1 MKISDNH
8 ITELYRFT
16 REHFVEHY
24 DVQTELVDHLANDI
38 EQIWQAQP
46 DLSFQEAK
54 TISFK
59 KFGVFG
65 FMDVVGSR
73 QKTLEKRYWK
83 TILRFVKDW
92 FQFPKIIIT
101 LIMYSSL
108 FLLFTSSV
116 SEFVFVGIIV
126 CYFFFGIVKIIQLK
140 SIFNK
145 RKKRLGKT
153 WMLED
158 LIFKQGVG
166 NAAVLPLYTFQIF
179 IHTGD
184 STSVS
189 LIWGALLALFYTA
202 IFIIGYISLVILP
215 QKAEELLSETYP
227 EYKLS

>member
-1 MKISDNH
+1 MKITDAH

-38 EQIWQAQP
+38 EQIWIEQP
-46 DLSFQEAK
+46 TLTFREAK

-73 QKTLEKRYWK
+73 QKALEKRYWK

-92 FQFPKIIIT
+92 FKLPKIILT
-101 LIMYSSL
+101 LIIYSSL

-116 SEFVFVGIIV
+116 SEFVFVGIIS
-126 CYFFFGIVKIIQLK
+126 CYFFFGIGKIIQLK

-145 RKKRLGKT
+145 RKKSLGKT

-166 NAAVLPLYTFQIF
+166 NAALLPLYTFQTFLHI
-179 IHTGD
+179 GD
-184 STSVS
+184 LTSMSVTWA
-189 LIWGALLALFYTA
+189 LIASVFYTS
-202 IFIIGYISLVILP
+202 IFIIGYISLMIIP
-215 QKAEELLSETYP
+215 SKAEELLLETYP
-227 EYKLS
+227 EYKLV